1 MILCHVILT
10 TTTKTV
16 PILQI
21 RKLRPSEVKEGI
33 SPITFQALGL
43 QLHVVC
49 THFLPAAPSPEG
61 LHSSQSSALIP
72 SQRMLWG
79 PTLQYLISSNS
90 TGRLLPSQR
99 RLGWD
104 ALEPRALCFPMP
116 PSLLLMQAQSTFAIS
131 GKLPPVLTPHIG
143 LKLSELL
150 FLLRVPKLTLI
161 LGWTP
166 TTPGG
171 TELASRGVDISRGL
185 ACARLGYVH
194 CIGGSSPQPFHGRS
208 RCPGHPRIYIP
219 GCCPSSCSS
228 NTYSTLCTALP
239 SARPPEPCPDRLLPV
254 IQVSAHRTRL

>member
-1 MILCHVILT
+1 MVCFRCRAQKCMILCHVILT

-104 ALEPRALCFPMP
+104 VHWSREHCAFPCPQVSSLCR
-116 PSLLLMQAQSTFAIS
+116 LN
-131 GKLPPVLTPHIG
+131 PH
-143 LKLSELL
+143 LL
-150 FLLRVPKLTLI
+150 FQGNCLL
-161 LGWTP
+161 
-166 TTPGG
+166 
-171 TELASRGVDISRGL
+171 
-185 ACARLGYVH
+185 
-194 CIGGSSPQPFHGRS
+194 F
-208 RCPGHPRIYIP
+208 
-219 GCCPSSCSS
+219 
-228 NTYSTLCTALP
+228 
-239 SARPPEPCPDRLLPV
+239 
-254 IQVSAHRTRL
+254 